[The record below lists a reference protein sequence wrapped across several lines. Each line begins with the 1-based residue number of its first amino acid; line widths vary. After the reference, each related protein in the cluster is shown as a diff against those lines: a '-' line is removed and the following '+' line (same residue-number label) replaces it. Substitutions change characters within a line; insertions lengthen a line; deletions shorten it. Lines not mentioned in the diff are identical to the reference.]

1 MFEIAGISLDFTMSY
16 NIYSQPEW
24 IKDSGNA
31 IISIKNLNIS
41 TSLVPFN
48 NEGKIQVII
57 EDIEIDLDDYYVLF
71 NGTSDWSKAM
81 TVFSRSFK
89 LFFKNEVGNIIARR
103 ISITMEE
110 ALNSMLISFPNVLDV
125 DGLFLNMKLTGNP
138 VFNKDYLTIPF
149 NG

>member
-1 MFEIAGISLDFTMSY
+1 M
-16 NIYSQPEW
+16 
-24 IKDSGNA
+24 
-31 IISIKNLNIS
+31 
-41 TSLVPFN
+41 VPFN

-81 TVFSRSFK
+81 TIFSRSFK

>member
-1 MFEIAGISLDFTMSY
+1 
-16 NIYSQPEW
+16 
-24 IKDSGNA
+24 
-31 IISIKNLNIS
+31 
-41 TSLVPFN
+41 LVPFN

-81 TVFSRSFK
+81 TIFSRSFK